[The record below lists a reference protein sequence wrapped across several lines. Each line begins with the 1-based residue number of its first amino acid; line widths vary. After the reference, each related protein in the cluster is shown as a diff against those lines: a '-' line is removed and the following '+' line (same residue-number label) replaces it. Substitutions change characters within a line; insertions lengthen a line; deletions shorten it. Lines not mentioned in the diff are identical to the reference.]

1 MKTTNRQKRLTKT
14 FEGLRLKA
22 YADGNGN
29 MTIGYGHRIRT
40 KEKKKTISLE
50 EAKKLFLEDMEEVEK
65 QVTNLNLRKIRLQL
79 LRIFMIGLVQ

>member
-1 MKTTNRQKRLTKT
+1 MEAYECTKQQKKLTKK

-22 YADGNGN
+22 YADQNGN

-50 EAKKLFLEDMEEVEK
+50 EANKLFIEDMEEVE
-65 QVTNLNLRKIRLQL
+65 NLRV
-79 LRIFMIGLVQ
+79 GTNEAESAD